1 MKWAKTWRLS
11 DIILIALIGIFFGA
25 IFMGTN
31 YVYDVLT
38 AALAPVGLSGL
49 ANELLLGL
57 WCMPGMLAGYMLRL
71 KGSATLGELLAA
83 TVEMFFGGQWGISTL
98 ISGVTQ
104 GFGAELGYIATRYK
118 HYDWLGL
125 TASALT
131 TTIVTF
137 GWDLA
142 RNGYFKLQLWL
153 LVLYFVVRFCSMF
166 LFGGVLTRLIT
177 DMLDRS
183 HVLKSTHTNN

>member
-1 MKWAKTWRLS
+1 
-11 DIILIALIGIFFGA
+11 
-25 IFMGTN
+25 
-31 YVYDVLT
+31 
-38 AALAPVGLSGL
+38 
-49 ANELLLGL
+49 
-57 WCMPGMLAGYMLRL
+57 MPGMIAGYMLRL

-104 GFGAELGYIATRYK
+104 GFGAELGYIVTRYK

-153 LVLYFVVRFCSMF
+153 LILYFVVRFCSMF

-183 HVLKSTHTNN
+183 HVLKSTHTN

>member
-1 MKWAKTWRLS
+1 MKWAKAWRLS

-104 GFGAELGYIATRYK
+104 GFGAELGYIVTRYK

-153 LVLYFVVRFCSMF
+153 LILYFVVRFCSMF

-183 HVLKSTHTNN
+183 HVLKSTHTN

>member
-1 MKWAKTWRLS
+1 MKWAKAWRLS

-57 WCMPGMLAGYMLRL
+57 WCMPGMLAGYVLRL

-104 GFGAELGYIATRYK
+104 GFGAELGYIVTRYK

-125 TASALT
+125 TASVLT
-131 TTIVTF
+131 TTLVTF

-153 LVLYFVVRFCSMF
+153 LILYFVVRFCSMF

>member
-1 MKWAKTWRLS
+1 MKWTKAWRLS

-38 AALAPVGLSGL
+38 AVLAPVGLSGL

-104 GFGAELGYIATRYK
+104 GFGAELGYIVTRYK

-153 LVLYFVVRFCSMF
+153 LILYFVVRFCSMF

-177 DMLDRS
+177 DLLDRS
-183 HVLKSTHTNN
+183 HVLKSTHTN

>member
-1 MKWAKTWRLS
+1 
-11 DIILIALIGIFFGA
+11 
-25 IFMGTN
+25 
-31 YVYDVLT
+31 V
-38 AALAPVGLSGL
+38 
-49 ANELLLGL
+49 
-57 WCMPGMLAGYMLRL
+57 
-71 KGSATLGELLAA
+71 
-83 TVEMFFGGQWGISTL
+83 
-98 ISGVTQ
+98 
-104 GFGAELGYIATRYK
+104 TRYK

-153 LVLYFVVRFCSMF
+153 LILYFVVRFCSMF

-177 DMLDRS
+177 NLLDRS
-183 HVLKSTHTNN
+183 HVLKSTHTN

>member
-1 MKWAKTWRLS
+1 MKWAKAWRLS

-104 GFGAELGYIATRYK
+104 GFGAELGYIVTRYK

-153 LVLYFVVRFCSMF
+153 LILYFVVRFCSMF

-177 DMLDRS
+177 NMLDRS
-183 HVLKSTHTNN
+183 HVLKFTHTN

>member
-1 MKWAKTWRLS
+1 MKWAKAWRLS

-38 AALAPVGLSGL
+38 AVLAPVGLSGL

-104 GFGAELGYIATRYK
+104 GFGAELGYIVTRYK

-125 TASALT
+125 TTSALT

-153 LVLYFVVRFCSMF
+153 LILYFVVRFCSMF

-177 DMLDRS
+177 DLLDRS
-183 HVLKSTHTNN
+183 HVLKSTHTN

>member
-1 MKWAKTWRLS
+1 MKWVKSWYLS

-38 AALAPVGLSGL
+38 AALTPFGLSGL

-57 WCMPGMLAGYMLRL
+57 WCMPGMLAGYLLRL
-71 KGSATLGELLAA
+71 KGASVLGELLASI
-83 TVEMFFGGQWGISTL
+83 VEMFFGGQWGITTL
-98 ISGVTQ
+98 ISGVVQ
-104 GFGAELGYIATRYK
+104 GFGSELGYIVTRYK
-118 HYDWLGL
+118 HYDWIGL
-125 TASALT
+125 TSAAFT

-142 RNGYFKLQLWL
+142 RSGYAKLQLWL
-153 LVLYFVVRFCSMF
+153 LVLYFVVRFISMF
-166 LFGGVLTRLIT
+166 VFGGLLTKAIT
-177 DMLDRS
+177 DLLDRS
-183 HVLKSTHTNN
+183 HVLKSAHLNK

>member
-1 MKWAKTWRLS
+1 MKWAKSWYLS
-11 DIILIALIGIFFGA
+11 DVILLALIGIFFGA

-38 AALAPVGLSGL
+38 DALSPIGLGGL

-83 TVEMFFGGQWGISTL
+83 TVEMFFGGQWGIATL
-98 ISGVTQ
+98 ISGIVQ
-104 GFGAELGYIATRYK
+104 GFGAELGYIVTRYK
-118 HYDWLGL
+118 HYDWLSL
-125 TASALT
+125 TASAAT

-142 RNGYFKLQLWL
+142 RNGYYKLQIWL
-153 LVLYFVVRFCSMF
+153 LILYFVVRFISMF
-166 LFGGVLTRLIT
+166 VFGGLLTRLIT

-183 HVLKSTHTNN
+183 HVLKSSHSN

>member
-1 MKWAKTWRLS
+1 MKWAKAWRLS

-49 ANELLLGL
+49 ANEMLLGL

-104 GFGAELGYIATRYK
+104 GFGAELGYIVTRYK

-131 TTIVTF
+131 TTIITF

-153 LVLYFVVRFCSMF
+153 LILYFVVRFCSMF

-183 HVLKSTHTNN
+183 HVLKSTHTN

>member
-1 MKWAKTWRLS
+1 MKWAKAWQLS

-104 GFGAELGYIATRYK
+104 GFGAELGYIVTRYK

-153 LVLYFVVRFCSMF
+153 LILYFVVRFCSMF

-183 HVLKSTHTNN
+183 HVLKSTHTN

>member
-1 MKWAKTWRLS
+1 MKWAKSWTLS
-11 DIILIALIGIFFGA
+11 DVILIALIGIFFGA

-31 YVYDVLT
+31 YLYDVLT
-38 AALAPVGLSGL
+38 AALTPFGLAGL
-49 ANELLLGL
+49 ANELLLGI

-83 TVEMFFGGQWGISTL
+83 VVEMFFGGQWGAATL
-98 ISGVTQ
+98 ISGVLQ
-104 GFGAELGYIATRYK
+104 GFGSELGYIITRYK

-142 RNGYFKLQLWL
+142 KNGYLKLQLWL
-153 LVLYFVVRFCSMF
+153 LVLYLVVRFISMF
-166 LFGGVLTRLIT
+166 VFGGVLTRLIT
-177 DMLDRS
+177 DLLDRS
-183 HVLKSTHTNN
+183 HVLKSTHTN

>member
-1 MKWAKTWRLS
+1 MKWAKAWRLS

-38 AALAPVGLSGL
+38 AVLAPVGLSGL

-104 GFGAELGYIATRYK
+104 GFGAELGYIVTRYK

-153 LVLYFVVRFCSMF
+153 LILYFVVRFCSMF

-177 DMLDRS
+177 NLLDRS
-183 HVLKSTHTNN
+183 HVLKSTHTN

>member
-1 MKWAKTWRLS
+1 MKWTKAWRLS

-38 AALAPVGLSGL
+38 AALAPVGLAGL

-57 WCMPGMLAGYMLRL
+57 WCMPGMLAGYLLRL

-104 GFGAELGYIATRYK
+104 GFGAELGYIVTRYK

-153 LVLYFVVRFCSMF
+153 LILYFVVRFCSMF
-166 LFGGVLTRLIT
+166 LFGGVLTRLIA
-177 DMLDRS
+177 DLLDRS
-183 HVLKSTHTNN
+183 HVMKSTHTN

>member
-1 MKWAKTWRLS
+1 MKWAKAWRLS

-38 AALAPVGLSGL
+38 AVLAPVGLSGL

-104 GFGAELGYIATRYK
+104 GFGAELGYIVTRYK

-153 LVLYFVVRFCSMF
+153 LILYFVVRFCSMF

-177 DMLDRS
+177 DLLDRS
-183 HVLKSTHTNN
+183 HVLKSTHTN

>member
-1 MKWAKTWRLS
+1 MNWTKAWHLS

-38 AALAPVGLSGL
+38 ALLAPVGLSGL

-57 WCMPGMLAGYMLRL
+57 WCMPGMLAGYLIRL
-71 KGSATLGELLAA
+71 KGAATLGELLASI
-83 TVEMFFGGQWGISTL
+83 VEMFFGGQWGISTL

-104 GFGAELGYIATRYK
+104 GIGAELGYVITRYR
-118 HYDWLGL
+118 HYDWFGL

-137 GWDLA
+137 AWDLA
-142 RNGYFKLQLWL
+142 RNGYIKLQLWL
-153 LVLYFVVRFCSMF
+153 LILYFVVRFCSMF

-177 DMLDRS
+177 NLLDRS
-183 HVLKSTHTNN
+183 HVFRTHTN

>member
-1 MKWAKTWRLS
+1 MKWTKAWRLS

-38 AALAPVGLSGL
+38 AVLAPVGLSGL

-104 GFGAELGYIATRYK
+104 GFGAELGYIVTRYK

-153 LVLYFVVRFCSMF
+153 LILYFVVRFCSMF

-177 DMLDRS
+177 NLLDRS
-183 HVLKSTHTNN
+183 HVLKSTHTN

>member
-1 MKWAKTWRLS
+1 MKWAKAWRLS

-38 AALAPVGLSGL
+38 TVLAPVGLSGL

-104 GFGAELGYIATRYK
+104 GFGAELGYIVTRYK

-125 TASALT
+125 TTSALT

-153 LVLYFVVRFCSMF
+153 LILYFVVRFCSMF

-177 DMLDRS
+177 DLLDRS
-183 HVLKSTHTNN
+183 HVLKSTHTN